1 VRADHIYSVSTRL
14 PDALAPLRDIAMDLG
29 TGGDERARDLFR
41 RVDPD
46 SHHLDDYLKLL
57 SRVPQDR
64 LDALAGDASF
74 VAAATALRED
84 LARLRDAPRWYQ
96 LEHGTEAG
104 RDDLGL
110 VAYFSL
116 EFGVA
121 EGLPVYSGGLGILAG
136 DHLKAAAD
144 LGVPIVGI
152 GLFYHYGYLQQSLD
166 RSGWQ
171 RELSRQLNPHALAL
185 SPVDVDVVVDLAGV
199 ATHLRVWRAEIGRVQ
214 LYLLDTD
221 VERNAPAERAV
232 GDRLYGGDA
241 EHRIRQE
248 IVLGVGGVR
257 LLDHLGFEASVFHMN
272 EGHAAFSALER
283 IRKLVVITGMSFDEA
298 IEATRPSQ
306 LFTTHTPVPAG
317 IDRFPRELIE
327 KYFTSWAD
335 ECKVDIDRLMELG
348 HEPGTAPA
356 ADEGAVLNLA
366 AMGLRLAGGA
376 NGVSQLHGE
385 VSREMFAPLWP
396 GLPADEVPIGAI
408 TNGVHGR
415 TWVSREMADLLDRV
429 VGTDWPEAGPDAWA
443 RMDEVTDE
451 ELWAIRRVNRERL
464 VTYARRHAR
473 ESLLARGMSEAEAA
487 WADDVL
493 DPSVFTIVFA
503 RRFAP
508 YKRATMLLHDLE
520 RLRALLSSK
529 KRPVQV
535 VFAGKAHPADE
546 PGKHL
551 LRQVVEL
558 ATNVEWRDRLV
569 FLDDYDI
576 GVARMLVRGADLW
589 LNTPVRRLEACGTSG
604 MKASL
609 NGVLNCSILDGWWD
623 ELFDGDVGWAIPSAE
638 WVENADERNAIE
650 SHGLLTL
657 LEHQII
663 PTFYDRDADGIPVE
677 WTRRMRACVS
687 TLGPSISAS
696 RMVREY
702 VDDWYLPAARR
713 SRRLAQDD
721 FAAARAL
728 VNWRARIASSW
739 RDVHILGI
747 THEEQAYVGDPQRV
761 WADVA
766 LGNLTAD
773 EVEVQLW
780 HGRVEADDHLHD
792 PQRTVMQLESAS
804 GPTHGARFV
813 ASLSSLEQG
822 SFGFTVRVVP
832 SHPQLRDDVL
842 APFVAQGTPQVSC
855 LD

>member
-1 VRADHIYSVSTRL
+1 MRADHIYSVATRL
-14 PDALAPLRDIAMDLG
+14 PEALAPLRDIAMDLG

-46 SHHLDDYLKLL
+46 SRHADDFLKLL
-57 SRVPQDR
+57 ARVPQER
-64 LDALAGDASF
+64 LDELAVDPTF
-74 VAAATALRED
+74 VAAATTLRDD

-96 LEHGTEAG
+96 LEHGDPG
-104 RDDLGL
+104 NNGLGL

-171 RELSRQLNPHALAL
+171 RELTRQLNPHALAL
-185 SPVDVDVVVDLAGV
+185 TLLDVDVVVDLAGIP
-199 ATHLRVWRAEIGRVQ
+199 THLRVWRAEIGRVQ
-214 LYLLDTD
+214 LYLLDAD
-221 VERNAPAERAV
+221 VDGNGPAERAV
-232 GDRLYGGDA
+232 SDRLYGGDA

-257 LLDHLGFEASVFHMN
+257 LLDHLGLVASVFHMN

-283 IRKLVVITGMSFDEA
+283 IRKLVVTTGMTFDEA

-335 ECKVDIDRLMELG
+335 ECKVDVDRLMELG
-348 HEPGTAPA
+348 HEPGTAAPSE
-356 ADEGAVLNLA
+356 EGAVLNLA

-396 GLPADEVPIGAI
+396 EVPTEEVPIGAV

-415 TWVSREMADLLDRV
+415 TWVSREIGDLLDRV
-429 VGTDWPEAGPDAWA
+429 VGTDWPEARPDAWA
-443 RMDEVTDE
+443 RVDEITDE
-451 ELWAIRRVNRERL
+451 ELWALRRVNRERL
-464 VTYARRHAR
+464 VTYARRRAK
-473 ESLLARGMSEAEAA
+473 EGLLARGMSEAEAA

-508 YKRATMLLHDLE
+508 YKRATMLLHDRE
-520 RLRALLSSK
+520 RLRSLLFSK

-535 VFAGKAHPADE
+535 VFAGKAHPADD

-551 LRQVVEL
+551 LREVVEL
-558 ATNVEWRDRLV
+558 ASSVEWRNRLV

-604 MKASL
+604 MKAAL

-623 ELFDGDVGWAIPSAE
+623 ELFDGDVGWAVPSAE
-638 WVENADERNAIE
+638 WVENPEERNAIE
-650 SHGLLTL
+650 ARGLLTL
-657 LEHQII
+657 LEHQIV
-663 PTFYDRDADGIPVE
+663 PTFYERDADGVPVE
-677 WTRRMRACVS
+677 WTRRMRACLS
-687 TLGPSISAS
+687 TLGPAVSAS
-696 RMVREY
+696 RMVRDY
-702 VDDWYLPAARR
+702 VDDWYLPAAHR

-721 FAAARAL
+721 YAAAREL
-728 VNWRARIASSW
+728 VQWRARIAAAW
-739 RDVHILGI
+739 HDVHVVGI
-747 THEEQAYVGDPQRV
+747 THEEQSHVGTPQRV
-761 WADVA
+761 WAEVA
-766 LGNLTAD
+766 LGALDPD
-773 EVEVQLW
+773 EVQVQLW
-780 HGRVEADDHLHD
+780 HGRVEAGDQIHD
-792 PQRTVMQLESAS
+792 PQLTVMQLESAS
-804 GPTHGARFV
+804 GPANVARFV
-813 ASLSSLEQG
+813 ASLSAAEQG

-842 APFVAQGTPQVSC
+842 APFVAHGTPQVSC
-855 LD
+855 ID